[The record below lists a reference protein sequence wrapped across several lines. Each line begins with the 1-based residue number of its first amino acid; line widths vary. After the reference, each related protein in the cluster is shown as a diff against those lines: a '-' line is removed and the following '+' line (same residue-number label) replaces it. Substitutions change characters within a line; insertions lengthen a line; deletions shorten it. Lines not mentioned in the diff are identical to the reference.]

1 MPNESSNSVRVSWP
15 ELTREELLARLQKA
29 VAALAEH
36 LPLERVVLFGSW
48 ASGRAT
54 VASDV
59 DVLVVYADPPRED
72 AFRLVWQTL
81 VAAGVSRP
89 EPHVYAA
96 SEAARLAPT
105 LAAMT
110 QCGIV
115 LFPAQ
120 GTGQADSPV
129 E

>member
-1 MPNESSNSVRVSWP
+1 MRVSWP

-29 VAALAEH
+29 VAALAER

-81 VAAGVSRP
+81 VAAGVPRP

-110 QCGIV
+110 QCGFV

>member
-1 MPNESSNSVRVSWP
+1 MPNESWNSVRVSWP

-29 VAALAEH
+29 IAALVDQ
-36 LPLERVVLFGSW
+36 LPVERVVLFGSW
-48 ASGRAT
+48 ARGQAT

-72 AFRLVWQTL
+72 AFRIVWQAL
-81 VAAGVSRP
+81 VAAGVPRP

-110 QCGIV
+110 RSGFV

-120 GTGQADSPV
+120 GTGQSDSPV

>member
-1 MPNESSNSVRVSWP
+1 MRVSWP
-15 ELTREELLARLQKA
+15 ELTREELLARLRKA
-29 VAALAEH
+29 VAALAER

-72 AFRLVWQTL
+72 AFRVVWHTL
-81 VAAGVSRP
+81 VAAGVPRP

-96 SEAARLAPT
+96 SEAAKLAPT
-105 LAAMT
+105 LTAMT
-110 QCGIV
+110 RHGVV
-115 LFPAQ
+115 LFPPPHSGPEASTL
-120 GTGQADSPV
+120 G
-129 E
+129 

>member
-1 MPNESSNSVRVSWP
+1 MRVSWP

-29 VAALAEH
+29 VAALAEC

-48 ASGRAT
+48 VSGRAT

-59 DVLVVYADPPRED
+59 DALVVYADPPRED
-72 AFRLVWQTL
+72 AFRIVWQAL
-81 VAAGVSRP
+81 VAAGVPRP

-110 QCGIV
+110 RCGIV
-115 LFPAQ
+115 LFPAE
-120 GTGQADSPV
+120 GTGQSDSPV